1 MKVKPEAVK
10 VGPLACVVGKSEK
23 WGLVLDLDGNSI
35 YQELGSM
42 AGSNPLSE
50 NYLQTLHDPSTTLGR
65 ITSSLGH
72 RSEPRAVVS
81 WREKIMCISEPKSD
95 SPHTLRKG
103 HDQPAA
109 TSVHGWRYHHIGIPT
124 DVPRPGE
131 YYLKQFKM
139 YVSAFE
145 TSPCGIQ
152 WMRFEPDSPVHPLIK
167 SVPHIAFEVDDL
179 QAAMEG
185 KEILTAPNSPSEGVT
200 VAMILDSGA
209 PVELLEFR
217 RDRSTGPTR

>member
-1 MKVKPEAVK
+1 
-10 VGPLACVVGKSEK
+10 
-23 WGLVLDLDGNSI
+23 VLW
-35 YQELGSM
+35 YLG
-42 AGSNPLSE
+42 
-50 NYLQTLHDPSTTLGR
+50 Q
-65 ITSSLGH
+65 
-72 RSEPRAVVS
+72 
-81 WREKIMCISEPKSD
+81 EKIMCISEPKFD
-95 SPHTLRKG
+95 NPRTLRK
-103 HDQPAA
+103 DDEQPVA

-131 YYLKQFKM
+131 QYLERFKM

-179 QAAMEG
+179 QTAIEG
-185 KEILTAPNSPSEGVT
+185 KEILTAPNSPSEGVM

-217 RDRSTGPTR
+217 RDLSSGSMR

>member
-1 MKVKPEAVK
+1 VDAARQDRKQF
-10 VGPLACVVGKSEK
+10 
-23 WGLVLDLDGNSI
+23 SI
-35 YQELGSM
+35 APFMAIAPSGALWYLG
-42 AGSNPLSE
+42 
-50 NYLQTLHDPSTTLGR
+50 
-65 ITSSLGH
+65 
-72 RSEPRAVVS
+72 
-81 WREKIMCISEPKSD
+81 REKIMCISEHKSD
-95 SPHTLRKG
+95 SPNTLRKG
-103 HDQPAA
+103 YEQPAA

-131 YYLKQFKM
+131 YYLEQFKM

-152 WMRFEPDSPVHPLIK
+152 WMRFEPDSPVHALIK
-167 SVPHIAFEVDDL
+167 SVPHIAFEVDNL
-179 QAAMEG
+179 QAAIEG

-217 RDRSTGPTR
+217 RDCRRNAGRHAIPKVEIQQVDLIYPLKMRCCLAVDFHLPD